1 MEKRTLTPQCQ
12 RLLLLLPLEDLET
25 CWCIHQITVT
35 WVSCLTSILGVHRRS
50 SHHLPT
56 ECSCSP
62 SPGVLHRLSIQ
73 LSVLIYYCSSLSCAT
88 HQNGEKLLSQ
98 LCSGTK
104 KPILGRLSPSITPA
118 IQQLA
123 WGLSGLADTYSFFV
137 LLKVISKL
145 IFSSYCLMIPNSLT
159 FSRCACFI
167 IDKFHL
173 YSFLSQQN
181 FSESNNIHRV
191 SLFP

>member
-1 MEKRTLTPQCQ
+1 MLPQSWSIASAVRLALCPD
-12 RLLLLLPLEDLET
+12 LLLFSFTQLCNSPKWGET
-25 CWCIHQITVT
+25 
-35 WVSCLTSILGVHRRS
+35 S
-50 SHHLPT
+50 LPT
-56 ECSCSP
+56 VLRHKETYSRSPKSIHHSCNSTAYM
-62 SPGVLHRLSIQ
+62 RL
-73 LSVLIYYCSSLSCAT
+73 VRACR
-88 HQNGEKLLSQ
+88 H
-98 LCSGTK
+98 
-104 KPILGRLSPSITPA
+104 
-118 IQQLA
+118 
-123 WGLSGLADTYSFFV
+123 SFFV

-173 YSFLSQQN
+173 YFFLSQQN